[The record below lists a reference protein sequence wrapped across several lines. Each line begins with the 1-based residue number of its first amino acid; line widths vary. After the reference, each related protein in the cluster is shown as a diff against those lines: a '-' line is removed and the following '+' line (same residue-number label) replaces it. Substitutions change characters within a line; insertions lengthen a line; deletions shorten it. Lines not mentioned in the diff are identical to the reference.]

1 MAQTNET
8 ADVIK
13 ELKNKPQV
21 PIKGNTS
28 DFLKK
33 FSKQQADDGKPSG
46 TNVGDPNIG
55 ISKFNEDEEYPEEQN
70 SITQAD
76 IVSDRKETKKKGFV
90 ERQIEENR
98 KLKEELEKYKKDEI
112 PKFETKIQELERL
125 VSESKSTAESNH
137 YQEQLNKAN
146 QEKLEVEQQ
155 LSEQIKEL
163 RSKLDFHDI
172 TSNPEFKK
180 NYIDPIKNTYDTA
193 RQLLGNDSTLL
204 STFARA
210 VNANTSMFSA
220 ASEEDRRAAE
230 YDRDQAFEEIT
241 NSLSQF
247 KQYQFAEQVNSF
259 IKATQNHHTALVNF
273 EDTKQNIIQT
283 SKQKEID
290 GRNRYLNQWKES
302 YKSAQ
307 QEIDNATSI
316 PDSVADYMKEKGIS
330 YDISRDEAIAL
341 AATQQTNEQASVEEM
356 NRLINQGRAYQKLQA
371 QVKAYQQMVKEKD
384 EYIAQLKGSAR
395 ITSSPNASDSQKPR
409 MSITEGLAAK
419 IARFSPQNRATA

>member
-1 MAQTNET
+1 MADTNDT
-8 ADVIK
+8 AEVIK
-13 ELKNKPQV
+13 ELKAKPQV

-33 FSKQQADDGKPSG
+33 FSQQQSDEGKPSA
-46 TNVGDPNIG
+46 TNVGDPNLG
-55 ISKFNEDEEYPEEQN
+55 IQKFNEEEPPEEPTGVTEAE
-70 SITQAD
+70 IT
-76 IVSDRKETKKKGFV
+76 SERTGKKKGFV

-112 PKFETKIQELERL
+112 PKFESKIQELERL
-125 VSESKSTAESNH
+125 VSESKSTAETNH

-163 RSKLDFHDI
+163 RGKLDFHDI
-172 TSNPEFKK
+172 TSNPDFKK
-180 NYIDPIKNTYDTA
+180 TYLDPIKNTYDTA
-193 RQLLGNDSTLL
+193 RQLLSNDPTLL

-210 VNANTSMFSA
+210 VNANASIFNS

-230 YDRDQAFEEIT
+230 ADRDQAFEEIT

-259 IKATQNHHTALVNF
+259 IKATQSHHSALVNF
-273 EDTKQNIIQT
+273 EETKQNILQT
-283 SKQKEID
+283 AKQKEQE
-290 GRNRYLNQWKES
+290 GRNRYLNQWRES
-302 YKSAQ
+302 YKNTQ
-307 QEIDNATSI
+307 QEIDNATAI
-316 PDSVADYMKEKGIS
+316 PDTLADYMKEKGIK

-341 AATQQTNEQASVEEM
+341 AATQQTSEQASVEDM
-356 NRLINQGRAYQKLQA
+356 NRLIHQGRAYQKIQA
-371 QVKAYQQMVKEKD
+371 QLKALQEMVKEKD
-384 EYIAQLKGSAR
+384 EYISQLKGSSR
-395 ITSSPNASDSQKPR
+395 ITSSPSASDSQKPR

-419 IARFSPQNRATA
+419 LAKFSPQARTA